1 MEWFQSY
8 QFRQINPD
16 GMSHITK
23 DEAIK
28 SFNRINSGRSIQTGD
43 LVTEKVPEEDMFQ
56 SYQFRQINPDLYQ

>member
-28 SFNRINSGRSIQTGD
+28 SFNRINSGRSIQTLDKAEQENFSSAG
-43 LVTEKVPEEDMFQ
+43 FQ
-56 SYQFRQINPDLYQ
+56 SYQFRQINPDL